1 MSDDDVIGPDDLDSE
16 ILSAPELDG
25 DELDVDAL
33 EIDGLE
39 EDGFAVEDGAG
50 ASQAAHKASRLHLHS
65 KDRQPRLVCIHR
77 AHAPYYWAVL

>member
-39 EDGFAVEDGAG
+39 EDGFAVEEGA
-50 ASQAAHKASRLHLHS
+50 
-65 KDRQPRLVCIHR
+65 DLVDLSLIHI
-77 AHAPYYWAVL
+77 